1 MAFTEEIKKAIDE
14 YCLRDL
20 SKDDWYEKEFNFI
33 KDTTLKNRIVCEF
46 KNVRY
51 IYKIFEGLAA
61 KDELYLAEVRLQIL
75 MYASIYEAVIHYLLF
90 EEYYKNNEKVKDL
103 LIQKVNKPF
112 DIPTEKQAI
121 LESHLSHD
129 GKQVIPYFSTTQKR
143 DITKIRFDEKCKLA
157 FELGILSEIPEQ
169 SEHPSSIINSEDCK
183 DIPMFCAELIRIY
196 EIRNAIHIHAEL
208 KKDID
213 YQIELSKVAY
223 RRMMPFISQIK
234 SKLIKDGLYNE

>member
-14 YCLRDL
+14 YCCRDL
-20 SKDDWYEKEFNFI
+20 NNDEQYEKQFDFI
-33 KDTTLKNRIVCEF
+33 KDATLKNRIACEF

-51 IYKIFEGLAA
+51 IYKIFEGLSA

-90 EEYYKNNEKVKDL
+90 EEYYKNEEKVKDL
-103 LIQKVNKPF
+103 LLQKVNKPF
-112 DIPTEKQAI
+112 CIPPKQQTE
-121 LESHLSHD
+121 LESLLSHD
-129 GKQVIPYFSTTQKR
+129 GKHIIPYFSTTQKR

-157 FELGILSEIPEQ
+157 FDLGILAEIPEQ
-169 SEHPSSIINSEDCK
+169 SEHPSSIVAAEDCQ
-183 DIPMFCAELIRIY
+183 DMPMFCAELIRIY

-213 YQIELSKVAY
+213 YHIELSKVAY
-223 RRMMPFISQIK
+223 RRMQPFIAQIK
-234 SKLIKDGLYNE
+234 AKLTADGLYSE

>member
-14 YCLRDL
+14 YCCRDL
-20 SKDDWYEKEFNFI
+20 NNDEWYEKQFDFI
-33 KDTTLKNRIVCEF
+33 KDATLKNRIACEF

-51 IYKIFEGLAA
+51 IYKIFEGLSA

-90 EEYYKNNEKVKDL
+90 EEYYKNEEKVKDL
-103 LIQKVNKPF
+103 LVQKVNKPF
-112 DIPTEKQAI
+112 CIPPKQQTE
-121 LESHLSHD
+121 LESLLSHD
-129 GKQVIPYFSTTQKR
+129 GKQIIPYFSTTQKR

-157 FELGILSEIPEQ
+157 FELGILAEIPKQ
-169 SEHPSSIINSEDCK
+169 SEHPSSIVEAEDCQ
-183 DIPMFCAELIRIY
+183 DMPMFCAELIRIY
-196 EIRNAIHIHAEL
+196 EIRNAIHIHAEI

-223 RRMMPFISQIK
+223 RRMQPFIAQIK
-234 SKLIKDGLYNE
+234 SKLIADGLYSE

>member
-14 YCLRDL
+14 YCCRDL
-20 SKDDWYEKEFNFI
+20 NNDEWYEKQFDFI
-33 KDTTLKNRIVCEF
+33 KDATLKNRIVCEF

-51 IYKIFEGLAA
+51 IYKIFEGLSA

-90 EEYYKNNEKVKDL
+90 EEYYKDKEQVKNS
-103 LIQKVNKPF
+103 LIQTVHKPF
-112 DIPTEKQAI
+112 DIPTAKQAI

-129 GKQVIPYFSTTQKR
+129 GKRIIPHFETKKKR
-143 DITKIRFDEKCKLA
+143 DITKIRFEEKCKLA
-157 FELGILSEIPEQ
+157 FELGLLTEIPEQ
-169 SEHPSSIINSEDCK
+169 SETPSTIVTSEDCQ
-183 DIPMFCAELIRIY
+183 DMPMFCAELIRIY

-213 YQIELSKVAY
+213 YHIEISKVAY
-223 RRMMPFISQIK
+223 RRMQPFVAQIK
-234 SKLIKDGLYNE
+234 ARLRADGFYSE